1 LKSFTFDI
9 HEKGQYVITFYTAD
23 APWADLVIGQ
33 SALRRKGDVSAIDGV
48 TKYIQPLHTYYY
60 NMAGQ
65 PVEIADEGV
74 YIEKKIMSDGSSQS
88 KKIIK

>member
-1 LKSFTFDI
+1 
-9 HEKGQYVITFYTAD
+9 
-23 APWADLVIGQ
+23 
-33 SALRRKGDVSAIDGV
+33 
-48 TKYIQPLHTYYY
+48 
-60 NMAGQ
+60 MAGQ